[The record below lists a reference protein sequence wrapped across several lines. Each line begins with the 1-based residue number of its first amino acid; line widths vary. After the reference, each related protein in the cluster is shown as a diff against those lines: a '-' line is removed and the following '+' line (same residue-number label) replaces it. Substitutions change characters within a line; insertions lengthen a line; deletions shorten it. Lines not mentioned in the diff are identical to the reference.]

1 MDTLLATADGHWP
14 GPWILLV
21 PLFWLAV
28 VAIVVTVAR
37 RAGRL
42 RGCGGDGPLAVLG
55 RRYANGEIDADEYR
69 ARRAVLAGKPRGG
82 AE

>member
-1 MDTLLATADGHWP
+1 MYTLLAETDGHWP

-28 VAIVVTVAR
+28 VAVVVTVAR

-42 RGCGGDGPLAVLG
+42 RHCGDAPLAVLG
-55 RRYANGEIDADEYR
+55 RRYAEGEIDVDEYR
-69 ARRAVLAGKPRGG
+69 TRRAVLTERSPG
-82 AE
+82 AAR